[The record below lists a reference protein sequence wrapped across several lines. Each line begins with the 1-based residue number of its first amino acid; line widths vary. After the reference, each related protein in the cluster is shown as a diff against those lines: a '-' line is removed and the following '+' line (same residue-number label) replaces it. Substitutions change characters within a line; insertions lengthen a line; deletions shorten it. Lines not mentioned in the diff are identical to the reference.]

1 MGISKEHIFHRIYKM
16 ILEYLLRNLDESD
29 RHWLV
34 GHCLLVLFCLTGK
47 LPEYSSLLNQ
57 LTK

>member
-1 MGISKEHIFHRIYKM
+1 MGISKEHIFHLIYKM
-16 ILEYLLRNLDESD
+16 ILEYLLRNLDELD

-47 LPEYSSLLNQ
+47 LPENFI
-57 LTK
+57 